1 MTKTANTHITPEDLK
16 PALETLLGFA
26 EQFGADKA
34 DALSAHGRSVSIGVR
49 EGKLEDVD
57 NSEGKD
63 IGLRVFVGKR
73 QACVSSS
80 DVSKTS
86 LEKLAKRAVDMA
98 RLAPEDPYSGLADA
112 ARLIDTPPE
121 LDLFDPT
128 QIDADAL
135 FERAKQVEAAALSH
149 KGVQQAEGANASAV
163 SSGMFFMT
171 SEGFAKGWR
180 STHHG
185 LSVSAIA
192 SDGSSME
199 RDYDY
204 AGMRHFEDLR
214 SPEAIGEKAA
224 MRVLARIGAKRMKSG
239 NMPVL
244 FERRVAG
251 QLFGAFVGA
260 ISGPAIARGVSFLK
274 DAMDEQVFA
283 KGITVTDDPHIL
295 RGNGSHPWD
304 GEGVACQSLDLIKD
318 GVLQSWLLNTSVAKQ
333 LDLETTG
340 HASRG
345 MSTPPGVASTNTYI
359 HAGSQSP
366 DDLRKQM
373 GAGLQITE
381 MFGPSVNANTGDFS
395 VGISGFAVENGERT
409 YPVSEVTIAGNLRDM
424 FKTLIPANNLV
435 FDTPII
441 APALLIP
448 NMVIAG
454 E

>member
-1 MTKTANTHITPEDLK
+1 MKKTANTHINPEDLK

-26 EQFGADKA
+26 KQFGADKA

-49 EGKLEDVD
+49 AGKLEDVD

-63 IGLRVFVGKR
+63 IGLRVFVGQR

-80 DVSKTS
+80 DVSKNS
-86 LEKLAKRAVDMA
+86 LYKLAERAVAMA
-98 RLAPEDPYSGLADA
+98 RLAPEDPYCGLADS
-112 ARLIDTPPE
+112 ARLADVTPD

-128 QIDADAL
+128 HIDADTL
-135 FERAKQVEAAALSH
+135 FARAKQVESAALSH
-149 KGVQQAEGANASAV
+149 KGIQQAEGANASAV
-163 SSGMFFMT
+163 SSCMYFMT

-192 SDGSSME
+192 SDSTRME

-204 AGMRHFEDLR
+204 SGMRHFEDLR
-214 SPEAIGEKAA
+214 SPEAIGQKAA
-224 MRVLARIGAKRMKSG
+224 TRVMARLGATQMASG
-239 NMPVL
+239 SMPVL

-251 QLFGAFVGA
+251 QILGSFVGA

-274 DAMDEQVFA
+274 ECMGEAVFA
-283 KGITVTDDPHIL
+283 KGINVTDNPFL
-295 RGNGSHPWD
+295 MRGNGSHPWD

-318 GVLQSWLLNTSVAKQ
+318 GVLQSWILNTSVAKQ
-333 LDLETTG
+333 LGLETTG
-340 HASRG
+340 HAARG
-345 MSTPPGVASTNTYI
+345 MSTPPGVASSNTHI
-359 HAGSQSP
+359 HAGTQSP
-366 DDLRKQM
+366 DELRKQI
-373 GAGLQITE
+373 GKGLQITE
-381 MFGPSVNANTGDFS
+381 MFGPSVNPNTGDFS
-395 VGISGFAVENGERT
+395 VGISGFAIENGERAH
-409 YPVSEVTIAGNLRDM
+409 PVSEVTIAGNLKDM
-424 FKTLIPANNLV
+424 FKTLIPANNLI
-435 FDTPII
+435 FDTPIA